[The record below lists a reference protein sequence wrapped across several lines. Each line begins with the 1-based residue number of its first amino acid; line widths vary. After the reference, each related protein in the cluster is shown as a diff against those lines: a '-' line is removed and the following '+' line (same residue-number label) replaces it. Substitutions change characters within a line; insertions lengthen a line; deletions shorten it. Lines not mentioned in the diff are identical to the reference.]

1 LNIGAVENAGS
12 AGCRGCCSCTC
23 TNTFYIN
30 IKHSACFNGPADLA
44 LIAGAETGCN
54 PVQHRVSGGSTDSDG
69 RSLGELAPKVE
80 TESGAKS
87 ASSKAATPATTSVAS
102 NSERMGRSWNPLA
115 ERIGMYLVLHSCIYI
130 HFHIEDLAS
139 VSAVDVGLAHL
150 GQADLPLAR
159 S

>member
-1 LNIGAVENAGS
+1 MRGRQAGEVVVINY
-12 AGCRGCCSCTC
+12 TC
-23 TNTFYIN
+23 TNQIYSN
-30 IKHSACFNGPADLA
+30 IKHSAGFNGPADLA
-44 LIAGAETGCN
+44 LIASSELVPGQVATQSSTEFQED
-54 PVQHRVSGGSTDSDG
+54 QHSDG

-130 HFHIEDLAS
+130 HFHIVDLAS